1 MQGMRTINLQTVYQL
16 ILTALLLGACLGMLG
31 QRLPSLTQAIVTGF
45 AQPIVAAPAP
55 SPMGLGT
62 ADLAAAP
69 QNQDV
74 TTSKSNDAN
83 VQVEVEVHTRGNA
96 SAEARALGPGNTEVK
111 TSTEGEGDGRSA
123 AYVKAPEIPSWS
135 QPVLQPTA
143 QPLSGLPSDPLAA
156 SKAVVNEPMVNL
168 RNGPDLTGAVM
179 GTAQRGQEF
188 AVIGRNRTNTW
199 WLVCCDQGQ
208 QRWLYHEVVYVTGN
222 LGTVPVIDA
231 QLPVGIPNAPL
242 VNTAATPTIAPPMP
256 TAIPPAQYE
265 FLLTEQAQFEEQI
278 TPRIFL
284 YVYQTLEGL
293 DGYTARVRKDGHDL
307 PVTQRTTA
315 GLPGMTWP
323 IPNDRQR
330 HANLKLEFPNVSPAG
345 LWEVQ
350 LIDAAGKAVG
360 PIATFRLQPNDRNQ
374 EMYVKYRKR

>member
-1 MQGMRTINLQTVYQL
+1 MRTINLQTVYQL

-31 QRLPSLTQAIVTGF
+31 QRLPSLTRAIFTGF
-45 AQPIVAAPAP
+45 AQPIVAAPA
-55 SPMGLGT
+55 SSVGGIGM
-62 ADLAAAP
+62 ANSSAAP
-69 QNQDV
+69 QSQDV

-123 AYVKAPEIPSWS
+123 AYVKAPEITSWS
-135 QPVLQPTA
+135 QPVLQPTT
-143 QPLSGLPSDPLAA
+143 QPFSNSSSDPLATA
-156 SKAVVNEPMVNL
+156 KAVVNEPLVNL

-188 AVIGRNRTNTW
+188 AVVGRNRTNTW

-208 QRWLYHEVVYVTGN
+208 SRWIYHEVVYVTGN
-222 LGTVPVIDA
+222 LGGVPVVEQQI
-231 QLPVGIPNAPL
+231 PVGEQTSSPVAIAP
-242 VNTAATPTIAPPMP
+242 TPTIAPPMP
-256 TAIPPAQYE
+256 TATPALQYE
-265 FLLTEQAQFEEQI
+265 FLLAEQAQFAEQV

-293 DGYTARVRKDGHDL
+293 DGYTAHVRKDGHDL
-307 PVTQRTTA
+307 PVTQKTVA
-315 GLPGMTWP
+315 GMPGITWP

-330 HANLKLEFPNVSPAG
+330 HTNLKLEFPNISPAG

-350 LIDAAGKAVG
+350 LIDETGRDVG
-360 PIATFRLQPNDRNQ
+360 PISTFRLQPNDRNQ